1 MLLNSG
7 IGMSLTLTVVASYAM
22 SVSVNNS
29 SMDQCPD
36 LKVEDSVNLTKYI
49 SKSWYVQQ
57 QQTNGYQS
65 ENDLYCVV
73 ATYNTSNT
81 HVPFFNNTVIDVYN
95 YANSGGINHNNSN
108 PYNMKLCARVL
119 NSSSPAKLG
128 VAPCFLPNIFTGPYW
143 ITALDVNYEWAVIT
157 GGQPTVRISNTTCTT
172 KTSGFNGSGL
182 WIFSRKQIIDPDTL
196 DHIHVI
202 MHNRGID
209 TSLLLNVTQ
218 KGCKYNGAYLK

>member
-1 MLLNSG
+1 MLLNNG

-22 SVSVNNS
+22 SVSISDV
-29 SMDQCPD
+29 CPD
-36 LKVEDSVNLTKYI
+36 LKVENSVNLTEYV

-57 QQTNGYQS
+57 QQVNGYQS
-65 ENDLYCVV
+65 KNDLYCVV
-73 ATYNTSNT
+73 ATYNNSKT

-108 PYNMKLCARVL
+108 SHNTKLCARLL

-128 VAPCFLPNIFTGPYW
+128 VAPCFLPNILAGPYW
-143 ITALDVNYEWAVIT
+143 IVALDVNYTWAVIT
-157 GGQPTVRISNTTCTT
+157 GGQPTVQVSNTTCTT

-196 DHIHVI
+196 DHIHVV
-202 MHNRGID
+202 MNNHGID

-218 KGCKYNGAYLK
+218 KGCEYNGAYLK